1 MTQTKATIILNRLV
15 IMKGDKPAYD
25 ENYHMGVNI
34 IRSHGNSTG
43 KTTIMDAIFFVLG
56 GDVEDWT
63 NEAMACDCVVAEI
76 SFRKKILT
84 FRREIGSFR
93 FPPIYIYE
101 GPYNEAVKNSL
112 NWLKFSHKRSN
123 DRESFSQAIFRL
135 LGYPENKLSTFA
147 NITIHEILRLVYSDQ
162 LTAVDKIFKQQA
174 FDSNEMRQ
182 TVGEFLLGVDDL
194 DLHGLRLQVRNE
206 EKELS
211 ALIGRLKA
219 TQEVFTSA
227 GLTPDNSSI
236 ISQIEQITKEYD
248 ELRER
253 ISYLESPV
261 KKVKSVEESED
272 VRQIRQDLRQTKQSL
287 RAHRDRREELT
298 YEIEDSVLFISAL
311 KERKN
316 ALDQSEVTRES
327 LGELKFEFCPACL
340 SEIATHSS
348 TNESVCHLCKK
359 ERTNENDIT
368 GFLRMQFELNYQIK
382 ESEQLLNLRKT
393 ELGDL
398 DKLIDE
404 LDIRRKLLQERYNS
418 FIETADPITAEL
430 KDALTKI
437 GQYEKTFESLREK
450 QKLIHII
457 DNISQAKAKVTQ
469 NISILSDQI
478 EKKKKDRE
486 IRWRALQKRISKI
499 TIEILRNDIP
509 SEETFAD
516 ATEFEFD
523 FSKNRLLVDGRSKFS
538 ASSICYLKT
547 AFLFALFMVSL
558 EDNLVLFPRFSLL
571 DNIEDKG
578 STPERVQ
585 NMHNLI
591 IKYLENMEQ
600 DHQTIFTTSVLSD
613 DLNNSAY
620 CVGPEYSFNLK
631 TLDFS

>member
-1 MTQTKATIILNRLV
+1 MTQTKATIVLNRLV
-15 IMKGDKPAYD
+15 IMKGDKFAYD

-76 SFRKKILT
+76 SFRNKMLT
-84 FRREIGSFR
+84 FRREIGSLR

-101 GPYNEAVKNSL
+101 GPYAEAVKNSL
-112 NWLKFSHKRSN
+112 NWLKFSHKRSS

-162 LTAVDKIFKQQA
+162 LTAVNKIFKYQN
-174 FDSNEMRQ
+174 FDSDEMRQ
-182 TVGEFLLGVDDL
+182 TVGEFLLGADDL
-194 DLHGLRLQVRNE
+194 DLHGLRLQLRDE

-211 ALIGRLKA
+211 NLVGRLKA
-219 TQEVFTSA
+219 TQEFFTSA
-227 GLTPDNSSI
+227 GLTPDSSAVMR
-236 ISQIEQITKEYD
+236 QIEQITRERD

-253 ISYLESPV
+253 INYLESPV
-261 KKVKSVEESED
+261 KKVKDVEESKD
-272 VRQIRQDLRQTKQSL
+272 VRQIREELRQTKQTL
-287 RAHRDRREELT
+287 RDHRDRREALT
-298 YEIEDSVLFISAL
+298 YEIEDSVLFISSL

-327 LGELKFEFCPACL
+327 LGELRFEFCPACL
-340 SEIATHSS
+340 AEIAAPT
-348 TNESVCHLCKK
+348 TVNESVCHLCTK
-359 ERTNENDIT
+359 EKTDENEVT

-382 ESEQLLNLRKT
+382 ESGQLLDLRKT
-393 ELGDL
+393 ELGDS
-398 DKLIDE
+398 DNLIYE
-404 LDIRRKLLQERYNS
+404 LDIKRKLLQERYNS
-418 FIETADPITAEL
+418 FVETADPITAEL
-430 KDALTKI
+430 KDSLTKI
-437 GQYEKTFESLREK
+437 GQNEKTLENLREK

-457 DNISQAKAKVTQ
+457 DNISQEKAKVTR

-478 EKKKKDRE
+478 EQQEKNRE
-486 IRWRALQKRISKI
+486 SRWKALQKRISEI
-499 TIEILRNDIP
+499 TIEILRSDIP
-509 SEETFAD
+509 SEETFAK

-547 AFLFALFMVSL
+547 AFLFALFKVSL

-585 NMHNLI
+585 NMHHLI
-591 IKYLENMEQ
+591 IQYLENVKQ
-600 DHQTIFTTSVLSD
+600 DHQIIFTTSVLSD
-613 DLNNSAY
+613 DLNNSDY
-620 CVGPEYSFNLK
+620 CVGPEYNFNLK
-631 TLDFS
+631 TLNLS

>member
-1 MTQTKATIILNRLV
+1 MTQTKASIVLNRLV
-15 IMKGDKPAYD
+15 IMKDNKSAYD

-34 IRSHGNSTG
+34 IRSQGNSTG
-43 KTTIMDAIFFVLG
+43 KTTIMDAIFFILG
-56 GDVEDWT
+56 GDVEEWT
-63 NEAMACDCVVAEI
+63 AEAQACDYVVAEL
-76 SFRKKILT
+76 SFRGNILT
-84 FRREIGSFR
+84 FKREIGDTR
-93 FPPIYIYE
+93 YPPIYMYE
-101 GPYNEAVKNSL
+101 GPYAEAVKNSL
-112 NWLKFSHKRSN
+112 NWLKFSHKRSG

-162 LTAVDKIFKQQA
+162 LTAVNKIFKQQV
-174 FDSNEMRQ
+174 FDPDEMRQ

-194 DLHGLRLQVRNE
+194 DLHGLRLQFRNL

-211 ALIGRLKA
+211 NLIGRLKA
-219 TQEVFTSA
+219 TQEFFTSA
-227 GLTPDNSSI
+227 GLTPDSSSI
-236 ISQIEQITKEYD
+236 ITQVEQIIKEHD

-253 ISYLESPV
+253 INYFESPV

-272 VRQIRQDLRQTKQSL
+272 VKQI
-287 RAHRDRREELT
+287 REELRQVKQSIRGHRDNREALT
-298 YEIEDSVLFISAL
+298 YEVEDSILFISSL

-327 LGELKFEFCPACL
+327 LGELRFEFCPACL
-340 SEIATHSS
+340 SKIETPITA
-348 TNESVCHLCKK
+348 NEPVCHLCKK
-359 ERTNENDIT
+359 DKTDENDVT

-382 ESEQLLNLRKT
+382 ESEQLLDSRKT

-398 DKLIDE
+398 DKLINE
-404 LDIRRKLLQERYNS
+404 LDIKRKQLQERYNS
-418 FIETADPITAEL
+418 FVETADPITAEL

-437 GQYEKTFESLREK
+437 GQYDKTLESLREK
-450 QKLIHII
+450 QKLIDII
-457 DNISQAKAKVTQ
+457 DNISKEKADVVK
-469 NISILSDQI
+469 NISFLSDQI
-478 EKKKKDRE
+478 EQQEKNRE
-486 IRWRALQKRISKI
+486 GRWKALQKRISEI

-509 SEETFAD
+509 SEETFAI

-558 EDNLVLFPRFSLL
+558 EDNLVLFPRFSLF

-578 STPERVQ
+578 STPKRVQ

-591 IKYLENMEQ
+591 IKYLENVEQ
-600 DHQTIFTTSVLSD
+600 DHQIIFTTSVLSD
-613 DLNNSAY
+613 DLNNSDY
-620 CVGPEYSFNLK
+620 CVGPEYNYNLK
-631 TLDFS
+631 TLNLS

>member
-248 ELRER
+248 AM
-253 ISYLESPV
+253 IANNGWI
-261 KKVKSVEESED
+261 
-272 VRQIRQDLRQTKQSL
+272 VRKPYR
-287 RAHRDRREELT
+287 
-298 YEIEDSVLFISAL
+298 
-311 KERKN
+311 
-316 ALDQSEVTRES
+316 
-327 LGELKFEFCPACL
+327 
-340 SEIATHSS
+340 
-348 TNESVCHLCKK
+348 
-359 ERTNENDIT
+359 
-368 GFLRMQFELNYQIK
+368 
-382 ESEQLLNLRKT
+382 
-393 ELGDL
+393 
-398 DKLIDE
+398 
-404 LDIRRKLLQERYNS
+404 
-418 FIETADPITAEL
+418 
-430 KDALTKI
+430 
-437 GQYEKTFESLREK
+437 
-450 QKLIHII
+450 
-457 DNISQAKAKVTQ
+457 
-469 NISILSDQI
+469 
-478 EKKKKDRE
+478 
-486 IRWRALQKRISKI
+486 
-499 TIEILRNDIP
+499 
-509 SEETFAD
+509 
-516 ATEFEFD
+516 
-523 FSKNRLLVDGRSKFS
+523 
-538 ASSICYLKT
+538 
-547 AFLFALFMVSL
+547 
-558 EDNLVLFPRFSLL
+558 
-571 DNIEDKG
+571 
-578 STPERVQ
+578 
-585 NMHNLI
+585 
-591 IKYLENMEQ
+591 
-600 DHQTIFTTSVLSD
+600 
-613 DLNNSAY
+613 
-620 CVGPEYSFNLK
+620 
-631 TLDFS
+631 

>member
-1 MTQTKATIILNRLV
+1 MTQIKATIVLNRLV
-15 IMKGDKPAYD
+15 IIKGDKSAYD

-63 NEAMACDCVVAEI
+63 DEALNCDCVVAEI

-84 FRREIGSFR
+84 FRREIVSSR

-101 GPYNEAVKNSL
+101 GPYTEAVKNSL
-112 NWLKFSHKRSN
+112 NWLKFSHKRSS

-162 LTAVDKIFKQQA
+162 LTAVNKIFKQQTY
-174 FDSNEMRQ
+174 DPNEMRQ

-211 ALIGRLKA
+211 NLIGRLKA

-227 GLTPDNSSI
+227 GLTPDNTAI
-236 ISQIEQITKEYD
+236 ISQLEQMTKERD
-248 ELRER
+248 ELRDR
-253 ISYLESPV
+253 INYLESPV

-272 VRQIRQDLRQTKQSL
+272 IRQIRQDLRQTNQNL
-287 RAHRDRREELT
+287 RTHRDRREALT
-298 YEIEDSVLFISAL
+298 YEIEDSILFISSV

-327 LGELKFEFCPACL
+327 LGELRFEFCPSCL
-340 SEIATHSS
+340 SEIATPF
-348 TNESVCHLCKK
+348 TKNESVCHLCKK
-359 ERTNENDIT
+359 EKTDENDVT
-368 GFLRMQFELNYQIK
+368 GFLRMQFELKYQIK
-382 ESEQLLNLRKT
+382 ESEQLLDLRKT

-398 DKLIDE
+398 DKLINE
-404 LDIRRKLLQERYNS
+404 LDIKRKLLQERYNS
-418 FIETADPITAEL
+418 FVETIDPITAEL

-437 GQYEKTFESLREK
+437 GQYEKTFENLREK

-457 DNISQAKAKVTQ
+457 DNISEEKAKVAQ

-478 EKKKKDRE
+478 KKKEKTRE
-486 IRWRALQKRISKI
+486 SRWEALQKRISEI
-499 TIEILRNDIP
+499 TIEILGNDIP
-509 SEETFAD
+509 SEETFAN

-523 FSKNRLLVDGRSKFS
+523 FAKNRLLVDGISKFS

-558 EDNLVLFPRFSLL
+558 EDNLLLFPRFLLL

-591 IKYLENMEQ
+591 IKYLENVEQ
-600 DHQTIFTTSVLSD
+600 DHQIIFTSSVLSN
-613 DLNNSAY
+613 DLNNSDY

-631 TLDFS
+631 TLDIS